1 MTAFEVLSVLFF
13 CFFCLGVFRD
23 LRSFSNAVFLGL
35 SLSSLAIGIMG
46 RLGEAGHPPAL
57 VRVALATGVLL
68 AGLGVF
74 MLAFF
79 LIANGVRMVRNEG
92 RRPAN
97 LLSLL
102 AGLGILGLVALVGA
116 AVATRSPALIRGA
129 GAAFLVA
136 GYVSFLFACFI
147 GYALG
152 YGRLRVRQD
161 VDYVVVLGS
170 GLTSG
175 SRVPPLLASRLDRGR
190 ELYLRQAA
198 RGNPPV
204 VITSGGQGPRER
216 LPEARAMADY
226 LVQRGI
232 PSGRVECE
240 ERSRNTE
247 QNLRFSKAIMQDR
260 VPGYRCVVVTSNFHV
275 FRAAIT
281 ARRTGVNGQVVG
293 SRTAA
298 YFWPS
303 ATIREFAAVFLSHK
317 VVNLGIC
324 LLLGLF
330 GLFGLALPR

>member
-1 MTAFEVLSVLFF
+1 MSVFAILSVLFF
-13 CFFCLGVFRD
+13 CLFCLGVTSD
-23 LRSFSNAVFLGL
+23 LRRFSNAVLLGL
-35 SLSSLAIGIMG
+35 SLSSLGIALMD
-46 RLGEAGHPPAL
+46 RLGEMGHMSAL
-57 VRVALATGVLL
+57 LRVALAGSVLL
-68 AGLGVF
+68 VGLGVF

-79 LIANGVRMVRNEG
+79 LIANGVQMIRNEG
-92 RRPAN
+92 RRAAN

-102 AGLGILGLVALVGA
+102 AGLGILGLVALLGA
-116 AVATRSPALIRGA
+116 AVATRSPALLRGA

-152 YGRLRVRQD
+152 YGRLRVLRD
-161 VDYVVVLGS
+161 VDFVVVLGS

-175 SRVPPLLASRLDRGR
+175 SRVPPLLASRLERGR
-190 ELYLRQAA
+190 VLYASQAA

-216 LPEARAMADY
+216 VPEARAMADY
-226 LVQRGI
+226 LIQRGI
-232 PSGRVECE
+232 PPDRVVCE

-247 QNLRFSKAIMQDR
+247 QNLRFSKAIMQER

-281 ARRTGVNGQVVG
+281 ARRAGVNGQVVG
-293 SRTAA
+293 SPTAA
-298 YFWPS
+298 YFWPT
-303 ATIREFAAVFLSHK
+303 ATIREFAAVFLSHR

-324 LLLGLF
+324 AVLV
-330 GLFGLALPR
+330 LFGLALPR

>member
-1 MTAFEVLSVLFF
+1 MSVFAILSVLFF
-13 CFFCLGVFRD
+13 CLFCLGVARD
-23 LRSFSNAVFLGL
+23 LRRFSNAVLLGL
-35 SLSSLAIGIMG
+35 ALTSLAIGLTG
-46 RLGEAGHPPAL
+46 RLGDAGHMTAL
-57 VRVALATGVLL
+57 VRAALASCVLV
-68 AGLGVF
+68 VF
-74 MLAFF
+74 MLGFF
-79 LIANGVRMVRNEG
+79 LIANGVQMVRNEG
-92 RRPAN
+92 RRAAN

-102 AGLGILGLVALVGA
+102 AGLGILGLVALLGA
-116 AVATRSPALIRGA
+116 ALTTRSPALIRGA

-152 YGRLRVRQD
+152 YGRLRVRRD
-161 VDYVVVLGS
+161 VDFVVVLGS
-170 GLTSG
+170 GLTGG

-190 ELYLRQAA
+190 ALYASQAA

-204 VITSGGQGPRER
+204 MITSGGQGPRER

-226 LVQRGI
+226 LIQRGI
-232 PSGRVECE
+232 PGDRVVCE

-247 QNLRFSKAIMQDR
+247 QNLRFSKAIMR
-260 VPGYRCVVVTSNFHV
+260 ERIPGCRCVVVTSNFHV

-293 SRTAA
+293 SPTAA
-298 YFWPS
+298 YFWPT

-324 LLLGLF
+324 LLLV
-330 GLFGLALPR
+330 LFGLALPR

>member
-1 MTAFEVLSVLFF
+1 MSAFAVLSVLFL

-23 LRSFSNAVFLGL
+23 LRCFSNAVFLGL
-35 SLSSLAIGIMG
+35 SLTFLAIELME
-46 RLGEAGHPPAL
+46 RLGEAGHMPAL
-57 VRVALATGVLL
+57 VRVGLASSVMLVGP
-68 AGLGVF
+68 GIF

-79 LIANGVRMVRNEG
+79 LIANGVQMVRNEG

-102 AGLGILGLVALVGA
+102 AGLGILGLVALIGA
-116 AVATRSPALIRGA
+116 ALATRSPALIRGA
-129 GAAFLVA
+129 GAAFLVT

-152 YGRLRVRQD
+152 YGRLRVRRD
-161 VDYVVVLGS
+161 VDFVVVLGS

-175 SRVPPLLASRLDRGR
+175 SRVPPLLASRLERGR
-190 ELYLRQAA
+190 ELYVSQAA

-226 LVQRGI
+226 LIQRGI
-232 PSGRVECE
+232 PADRIECE

-247 QNLRFSKAIMQDR
+247 QNLRFSEAIMQER
-260 VPGYRCVVVTSNFHV
+260 IPGYGCVVVTSNFHV

-293 SRTAA
+293 SPTAA
-298 YFWPS
+298 YFWPA

-324 LLLGLF
+324 LMLVLF
-330 GLFGLALPR
+330 AVALPR